1 VRGRKRTELKRETRK
16 VKDKI
21 LTPSTKNDLIC
32 TVFLLVFGAFFVFL
46 GVINLFG
53 LSEGAYV
60 GGLALILM
68 SISFTKYKAYAKYY
82 VPTLL
87 TCGSIL
93 TIIGINLAYAMH
105 QYLIFAIGLGV
116 LTGGIAN
123 LIVAFGGRHK

>member
-1 VRGRKRTELKRETRK
+1 MKE
-16 VKDKI
+16 KI
-21 LTPSTKNDLIC
+21 LTPSTKNDLIY

-60 GGLALILM
+60 GGLTLILM
-68 SISFTKYKAYAKYY
+68 TVSFTKYKAYAKYY

-105 QYLIFAIGLGV
+105 QYLIFAMGLGV
-116 LTGGIAN
+116 LGGGICN
-123 LIVAFGGRHK
+123 LIVVFGGRHK

>member
-1 VRGRKRTELKRETRK
+1 MEEEKMKE
-16 VKDKI
+16 KI
-21 LTPSTKNDLIC
+21 LAPSTKNDLIC

-60 GGLALILM
+60 GGLTLILM
-68 SISFTKYKAYAKYY
+68 TVSFTKYKAYAKYY

-105 QYLIFAIGLGV
+105 QYLIFAMGLGV
-116 LTGGIAN
+116 LGGGICN
-123 LIVAFGGRHK
+123 LIMVFGGRGRVAA